1 MPISWNSGDNHLTKR
16 FSERYERI
24 PLLRFPAE
32 VRISSVAVGS
42 SMFAVGSEDGRILL
56 VRS

>member
-1 MPISWNSGDNHLTKR
+1 MGR

-24 PLLRFPAE
+24 PLLYFPAHVNTPE
-32 VRISSVAVGS
+32 VAVGS
-42 SMFAVGSEDGRILL
+42 SMFAAGSEDGRILL